1 MVSPVHVSQYDPVHP
16 KDSPMIRC
24 GSELTFCRAR
34 LVEAAEENIRI
45 ASTGKYINEK
55 GDGIDVSQ
63 VVENAIQN
71 SIHYDISHTFSIPE
85 NSKKIETSISVIL
98 ASSLTGVAI
107 LKRDGAE
114 HVGVLNSASSK
125 NPGGTSLKGT
135 LSLESCLC
143 RGSLLLPCLA
153 KFESTRDKFY
163 KISGSA
169 KYSSNPSCCAIFS
182 PNVPIIREDSM
193 EAALLDNYE
202 ICSFVSIPAPNA
214 FLLGNGQNASEALR
228 NATYDR
234 LFRAL
239 CILLQQGCTDL
250 VLCAIGCRS
259 HSNSPNM
266 VAEVFD
272 DLLSNAY
279 KNRFNKVIFAI
290 NPKNPATHTIFK
302 SILQK

>member
-1 MVSPVHVSQYDPVHP
+1 MVSAVEVSQHDLTM
-16 KDSPMIRC
+16 KRC
-24 GSELTFCRAR
+24 GSELTFCRSR
-34 LVEAAEENIRI
+34 LVQAAEENIRI
-45 ASTGKYINEK
+45 ASTGKYVNDK
-55 GDGIDVSQ
+55 GDEIDISQ
-63 VVENAIQN
+63 VMENAITN

-85 NSKKIETSISVIL
+85 SSEKIETSIRVIL
-98 ASSLTGVAI
+98 ASSLTGVTI
-107 LKRDGAE
+107 LKRVGAE

-153 KFESTRDKFY
+153 QFESTNDKFY
-163 KISGSA
+163 KTSGSA

-193 EAALLDNYE
+193 EAVLLDTYE
-202 ICSFVSIPAPNA
+202 TCSFVSISAPNA
-214 FLLGNGQNASEALR
+214 FLLGNGENASEALR

-239 CILLQQGCTDL
+239 CIFLQQGCTDL

-272 DLLSNAY
+272 DLLSNAF

-290 NPKNPATHTIFK
+290 NPKNPATHTIFQ
-302 SILQK
+302 SVLQK